1 MYRILL
7 PVAKRFTPPS
17 YNLKR
22 QLQAEYGV
30 SAEDGELY
38 TLKMTYE
45 EMDEASKLLVSC
57 WDD

>member
-7 PVAKRFTPPS
+7 PFAKKFAPPS

-38 TLKMTYE
+38 TLKITRE
-45 EMDEASKLLVSC
+45 EMEEALELLA
-57 WDD
+57 